1 MSYVTNEL
9 VSTLQDVKTFQYLL
23 VFQILH
29 VYCTNECQ
37 KVSGYSNKI
46 HVLLIT
52 PKRFI
57 DIVTPRIQVHILAY
71 SSTCIGLIY
80 MKLIFLFYLYRN
92 LPVDGSM
99 RRLLN
104 KLSKDINIFKNGQV
118 SYIIEHVRNYKTVAG
133 IFRNSKCAG
142 KFPTHKL
149 LRPASFLGQL

>member
-46 HVLLIT
+46 HVLLMT

-57 DIVTPRIQVHILAY
+57 DIPISSYFIVMALMTPKHFIDVPM
-71 SSTCIGLIY
+71 SSYFIVIAL
-80 MKLIFLFYLYRN
+80 MVYLY
-92 LPVDGSM
+92 
-99 RRLLN
+99 
-104 KLSKDINIFKNGQV
+104 V
-118 SYIIEHVRNYKTVAG
+118 SYWCIIVSKYQKCGGDRNNNLKD
-133 IFRNSKCAG
+133 
-142 KFPTHKL
+142 
-149 LRPASFLGQL
+149 